1 MSVSGFNL
9 SHFGWDNLIVP
20 SNLQHLCAYLPKW
33 SQIKALRAPVYL
45 NTHHSSVIFPH
56 TLFQNDPVDG
66 KPYLPAFEK
75 GTLHSGIGGYAQ
87 IYRGQRAIFKP
98 SASTSGT
105 HSTSSAP
112 RYERATPFTTI
123 CIKEIPLKLDAD
135 EEEAAYE
142 EECNAILYEAYLH
155 ALLMKFLETQ
165 GLKTTVPHLYEIT
178 ATTITQNPPTDA
190 SDFDAIWMTMEFIEG
205 ETLEAHLQRVLEV
218 GNYVKND
225 EVILDVLLQ
234 LAHILNLLQS
244 ALRFNHRDLKINN
257 LFIRS
262 HPTGEVNT
270 WSREVP
276 AGDGETIWKCRRDVV
291 LIDFGFSCI
300 ACGTGFENPRATL
313 VGAGD
318 YYHAEHDCM
327 KVGRDLAH
335 FLYSL
340 HAAFPL
346 QLFVSPALFDA
357 LHASVRARREG
368 AEIDLWRGFDEEGR
382 PLSDGTGTLP
392 SHVPFHN
399 GIYAFLREGDTD
411 VPGCAPTTLA
421 ATLTPFAREFG
432 RL

>member
-1 MSVSGFNL
+1 MSAVSGFNL

-33 SQIKALRAPVYL
+33 SQIKALRAPVHL
-45 NTHHSSVIFPH
+45 NAHHPAVIFPH
-56 TLFQNDPVDG
+56 TLFLNDPADG
-66 KPYLPAFEK
+66 RPYLPAFEK

-87 IYRGQRAIFKP
+87 IYRGKRAVFKP
-98 SASTSGT
+98 SGAAATAAAQ
-105 HSTSSAP
+105 AP
-112 RYERATPFTTI
+112 RYERATPFNTV
-123 CIKEIPLKLDAD
+123 CIKEVPLKLDAD
-135 EEEAAYE
+135 EDETAYE
-142 EECNAILYEAYLH
+142 EECRAILYEAYLH

-178 ATTITQNPPTDA
+178 ATTITTHPPTDA
-190 SDFDAIWMTMEFIEG
+190 SDLDTIWMTMEFIEG
-205 ETLEAHLQRVLEV
+205 ETLEAHLRHVLEV
-218 GNYVKND
+218 GNAAKND
-225 EVILDVLLQ
+225 VIVLDILLQ

-262 HPTGEVNT
+262 HSGDA

-276 AGDGETIWKCRRDVV
+276 AGDGEHIWKCRRDLV

-300 ACGTGFENPRATL
+300 ACGTGFDNPRATL
-313 VGAGD
+313 VGAGS
-318 YYHAEHDCM
+318 YYNAEHDCM

-346 QLFVSPALFDA
+346 QSYLSPALFAA
-357 LHASVRARREG
+357 LHAAVRATRAG
-368 AEIDLWRGFDEEGR
+368 AEIDLWRGFAEDGTPLGGGGGPL
-382 PLSDGTGTLP
+382 PLS
-392 SHVPFHN
+392 VPFHN

-411 VPGCAPTTLA
+411 VPGCAPATLA
-421 ATLTPFAREFG
+421 AMLAPFAVG
-432 RL
+432 AGL

>member
-1 MSVSGFNL
+1 MSATTSGDFNL
-9 SHFGWDNLIVP
+9 THFGWDNLIVP

-33 SQIKALRAPVYL
+33 HDIKALRAPVFL
-45 NTHHSSVIFPH
+45 NSDHPEVVFPH

-66 KPYLPAFEK
+66 GPFLPAFEK
-75 GTLHSGIGGYAQ
+75 GARHSRLGGYAQ
-87 IYRGQRAIFKP
+87 IYRGKRAVFKP
-98 SASTSGT
+98 LGAATSAVSRLVRT
-105 HSTSSAP
+105 
-112 RYERATPFTTI
+112 TPFTPM
-123 CIKEIPLKLDAD
+123 CIKEVPLKLDAD
-135 EEEAAYE
+135 EDESAYE
-142 EECNAILYEAYLH
+142 EECRAILYEAYLH

-205 ETLEAHLQRVLEV
+205 ETLEEHLLHVLEV
-218 GNYVKND
+218 GNTAKND
-225 EVILDVLLQ
+225 VVILDILLQ

-262 HPTGEVNT
+262 HPAAGDA
-270 WSREVP
+270 WLREVP
-276 AGDGETIWKCRRDVV
+276 AGDGEHIWKCRRDLV

-313 VGAGD
+313 VGAGS
-318 YYHAEHDCM
+318 YYNAEHDCM

-346 QLFVSPALFDA
+346 QSYLSPALFAA
-357 LHASVRARREG
+357 LHAAVRATRAGVEV
-368 AEIDLWRGFDEEGR
+368 DLWRGFAEDGTPLGGGSGPL
-382 PLSDGTGTLP
+382 PLS
-392 SHVPFHN
+392 VPFHN

-421 ATLTPFAREFG
+421 ATLAPFARG
-432 RL
+432 VGL